1 MMSFR
6 RFATKVVRFVVAQRK
21 KVVINIAELPPSELL
36 KGRTA
41 LITGGTSGIGLE
53 IAKAFMKAGA
63 TVVITGRNSD
73 KLKEVINLL
82 NHEYQHIT
90 HMGYSIQMD
99 MTDIASF
106 DECLK
111 EAIDK
116 VGKIDILVNN
126 AGILGGGISRCTE
139 QEYDTIL
146 DTNLKGVFFL
156 SQKLGHYMRDN
167 QIEGNI
173 LNIAS
178 SSSLRPANSAYTLSK
193 WGIRG
198 LTMGL
203 ARTLAPYG
211 IVVNGIAPGPTATP
225 MIMSDPHA
233 DNYYLPR
240 SLAGRYA
247 MPCEIA
253 NMAVVLVSNMGRMI
267 IGDIV
272 YMTGGAG
279 LINNEDVDYSF
290 D

>member
-1 MMSFR
+1 
-6 RFATKVVRFVVAQRK
+6 
-21 KVVINIAELPPSELL
+21 
-36 KGRTA
+36 
-41 LITGGTSGIGLE
+41 
-53 IAKAFMKAGA
+53 
-63 TVVITGRNSD
+63 
-73 KLKEVINLL
+73 
-82 NHEYQHIT
+82 
-90 HMGYSIQMD
+90 
-99 MTDIASF
+99 MTDIASL

-111 EAIDK
+111 VAIDK

-126 AGILGGGISRCTE
+126 AGVLGSGISRCTE

-156 SQKLGHYMRDN
+156 FQKVGHYMRDN
-167 QIEGNI
+167 HIEGNI
-173 LNIAS
+173 LNIIS
-178 SSSLRPANSAYTLSK
+178 SSSLRPVNSAYTLSK

-203 ARTLAPYG
+203 ACTLAPYG

-240 SLAGRYA
+240 CLAGRYA

-253 NMAVVLVSNMGRMI
+253 NMAVGLVSNMERMI

-279 LINNEDVDYSF
+279 LINNKDVDYSF

>member
-1 MMSFR
+1 MF
-6 RFATKVVRFVVAQRK
+6 
-21 KVVINIAELPPSELL
+21 E
-36 KGRTA
+36 
-41 LITGGTSGIGLE
+41 
-53 IAKAFMKAGA
+53 
-63 TVVITGRNSD
+63 
-73 KLKEVINLL
+73 
-82 NHEYQHIT
+82 
-90 HMGYSIQMD
+90 
-99 MTDIASF
+99 
-106 DECLK
+106 

-116 VGKIDILVNN
+116 VDKIDILVNS
-126 AGILGGGISRCTE
+126 AGVLGGGISRCTE

-156 SQKLGHYMRDN
+156 SQMVGHYMRDN
-167 QIEGNI
+167 HIESNI

-211 IVVNGIAPGPTATP
+211 IVVNGIARGQLPPP
-225 MIMSDPHA
+225 MIMSDPNA

-247 MPCEIA
+247 MSCEIA

-279 LINNEDVDYSF
+279 LINNEDVDYPF